1 MKATPSQLAAYV
13 GKSERTIQ
21 RWLASNKWPH
31 KRLPGGLV
39 EIDDTLLIPP
49 EEQQE
54 NAIPAILATLTRLE
68 EKIDDLAAE
77 VGALSAQPAPRYQI
91 HTERAEYRV
100 KPVSSEMP
108 EGLIGWR
115 EYCASR
121 GIAPTTVQK
130 AISRGDVPVVRG
142 KWKVGKVYVEGALDE
157 EGRAAVD
164 RLYGSR
170 SISTD

>member
-1 MKATPSQLAAYV
+1 MKATPAQLAAYV
-13 GKSERTIQ
+13 GKSERTIN

-39 EIDDTLLIPP
+39 EVDDTLLIPP

-68 EKIDDLAAE
+68 EKIDDLAAH
-77 VGALSAQPAPRYQI
+77 VATLSAQPAPRYQI
-91 HTERAEYRV
+91 HTERAEYNVR
-100 KPVSSEMP
+100 PAQSELP

-115 EYCASR
+115 EYCQAR
-121 GIAPTTVQK
+121 GIPQTTVQK
-130 AISRGDVPVVRG
+130 AISRGDVPVIRG
-142 KWKVGKVYVEGALDE
+142 KWKVGKAIVQAALDE
-157 EGRAAVD
+157 TGRQIVD
-164 RLYGSR
+164 RLYGGR